1 MTIEFRNRDDVYIK
15 QWPNWTGVIPNQG
28 DTVVIHFGDYAEESY
43 SYEVEER
50 IIDGT
55 KPDKVVLI
63 IDCQLPTN

>member
-1 MTIEFRNRDDVYIK
+1 MMTIEFRNRNDEYIK
-15 QWPNWTGVIPNQG
+15 QWSNWTGVIPNKG

-43 SYEVEER
+43 SYEVEEL

-63 IDCQLPTN
+63 IDYEIN